1 MAAKR
6 TSEEKIIAAA
16 FKLALEKDWADVALA
31 DIARKTK
38 MPLGDVTALF
48 SCKTSILIAH
58 LRLVDARVMKEAEAD
73 DMEGESARDR
83 LFDVLMMRFD
93 ALSGDKEALKLIAT
107 ASRRDPVV
115 AAALYR
121 PLLRSLGWMLEAAG
135 IDSSGLRGAV
145 RVRGLAAIWANVFSI
160 WLEDGEDQ
168 SRTMA
173 MLDRRL
179 RQGEDLLSRVARFR
193 RGSEPREEATA

>member
-6 TSEEKIIAAA
+6 TVEEKIIAAT

-31 DIARKTK
+31 DIAKK
-38 MPLGDVTALF
+38 AKLPLGDVTALF
-48 SCKTSILIAH
+48 SCKTAILIAY
-58 LRLVDARVMKEAEAD
+58 LRLVDARVMKEAEAE
-73 DMEGESARDR
+73 DMAGESARDR

-93 ALSGDKEALKLIAT
+93 ALSDDREALKRIAL

-121 PLLRSLGWMLEAAG
+121 PMLRSLGWMLEAAG
-135 IDSSGLRGAV
+135 IDSSGLRGAL
-145 RVRGLAAIWANVFSI
+145 RVRGLAAIWANVFNV
-160 WLEDGEDQ
+160 WLDDGPDQ

-193 RGSEPREEATA
+193 RGGTSHEEATA